1 MSDDVE
7 SLLPWY
13 VNGTLA
19 AADRARVEREL
30 ERDASLRAALAFWRQ
45 TAQSQHA
52 SAMPAAEDVGLARTL
67 ARIRAESAPAAAPRL
82 AQPAPSLWQRLFGGT
97 WLKPAFATALAVIVV
112 QSGLLLAPERMQY
125 RGAAPADTPSTD
137 ATLAARVTLR
147 VVFDPSVTEGQLR
160 ITLAAAN
167 AWYVGGPGDAGEYW
181 LSVAPEQA
189 NAALETLR
197 ASGVVRAAATTDGV
211 PRPR

>member
-67 ARIRAESAPAAAPRL
+67 ARIRAESAPAAPRL

-97 WLKPAFATALAVIVV
+97 WLKPAFAAALAVIVV

-137 ATLAARVTLR
+137 AMLAARVTLR

-167 AWYVGGPGDAGEYW
+167 AWLVGGPGDAGEYW

-189 NAALETLR
+189 EAALETLR
-197 ASGVVRAAATTDGV
+197 TSGVVSAAAMTDGM
-211 PRPR
+211 PRPK